1 MLYYR
6 RKILLSLLELFDNHL
21 TAKQLQKYL
30 FLFTRQQQGVKA
42 FDFVPYYYGCF
53 SFQAN
58 QDISTLARYNYLQ
71 ISKQENGRF
80 IQLNINDKYLQSLD
94 IFDQQILR
102 EIKNKFGSMPQTEL
116 IRYTYKNYPF
126 YAIKSIIADKI
137 MSKEEL
143 AIIELQRRHYNEP
156 QLFTIGYE
164 GISLESYI
172 NRLIIND
179 VHILCDVRKNAYS
192 QKYGFSKVQL
202 QKACEG
208 IGIKYLHIPQLGI
221 ESGKRQDLQTQ
232 KDYDLLF
239 DEYERITLMDN
250 MDALIFVRSLID
262 TDKRVALTCFEKDPK
277 QCHRSRI
284 AKALLALPDV
294 NYSLKLL

>member
-6 RKILLSLLELFDNHL
+6 RKILLALLELFGNRL

-30 FLFTRQQQGVKA
+30 FLFTRQQQSAKA

-58 QDISTLARYNYLQ
+58 QDIATMAKYGYLI
-71 ISKQENGRF
+71 ISEQKSGRF
-80 IQLNINDKYLQSLD
+80 IQLKQSSNYLQSLD
-94 IFDQQILR
+94 MFDQQALC
-102 EIKNKFGSMPQTEL
+102 EIKDKFGSMPQIEL
-116 IRYTYKNYPF
+116 IRYTYRNYPF
-126 YAIKSIIADKI
+126 YAIKSTIAADI
-137 MSKEEL
+137 LTNEEL
-143 AIIELQRRHYNEP
+143 ARIEQQQRHYSDP

-164 GISLESYI
+164 GISLEMYI

-192 QKYGFSKVQL
+192 QKYGFSKAQL

-208 IGIKYLHIPQLGI
+208 VGIKYIHVPQLGI
-221 ESGKRQDLQTQ
+221 ESDKRQDLQSQ

-239 DEYERITLMDN
+239 DEYEHTTLKN
-250 MDALIFVRSLID
+250 NQEALLYVHSLID
-262 TDKRVALTCFEKDPK
+262 SDKRVALTCFEKDPK
-277 QCHRSRI
+277 QCHRSRV
-284 AKALLALPDV
+284 AKALLALPNT
-294 NYSLKLL
+294 NYTLKLL